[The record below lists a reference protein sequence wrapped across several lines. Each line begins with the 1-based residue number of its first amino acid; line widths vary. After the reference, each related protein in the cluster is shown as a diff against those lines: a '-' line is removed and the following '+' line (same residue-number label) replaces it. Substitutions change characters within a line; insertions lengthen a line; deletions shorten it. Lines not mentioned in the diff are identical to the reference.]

1 MADTAKFEAASI
13 ASYYQAIN
21 NGASAIVGADPS
33 MTNAM
38 DQEYPSMSKDWR
50 EGILAGTEALMSYLG
65 HRPGS
70 KDTSW
75 KYAHYDGRTSSIPPA
90 ATTDVLNYI
99 WDSFGKEQKKLFA
112 SKKDSW
118 DTADVYMVKSN
129 QEREIKSTVD
139 DLKEQFS
146 DLDPAIFVGTVNR
159 YMSSLL
165 ENKILI
171 PISLKQK
178 TKNVNVNVTPTNI
191 ALGPEG
197 LVVQSGYFVN
207 AMNTRFQITS
217 GRRANDMDFVGN
229 SLRFELEFEA
239 GAYKKRYTWETKA
252 GSKSADVT
260 EPRDRAVNNKGKY
273 VTAAAR
279 NGSIPGPEMARLVKK
294 YTGEDLNYNI
304 PMSGRAS
311 DTQVRYWQT
320 YYKNVLNLSRLVPID
335 IVGPEIDGKSM
346 SPEDFIKGML
356 LMDTGVPSG
365 KNFATKIR
373 AKLRHLR
380 YINMFIKAKQ
390 QGKLGE
396 LIAHAYFLSS
406 KMNVSQ
412 ADLAGPFVKI
422 Q

>member
-21 NGASAIVGADPS
+21 NGASAVPGADPD

-38 DQEYPSMSKDWR
+38 DEEYPSMSSEWR
-50 EGILAGTEALMSYLG
+50 EGILAGTEALMQYLG
-65 HRPGS
+65 HRSGS

-75 KYAHYDGRTSSIPPA
+75 KYAHYDGRTKSIPTA
-90 ATTDVLNYI
+90 STTDILNYI
-99 WDSFGKEQKKLFA
+99 WESFNKDQKKIF
-112 SKKDSW
+112 SGKKDSW
-118 DTADVYMVKSN
+118 DTADVYMVKKN
-129 QEREIKSTVD
+129 KEIEIRKQVD
-139 DLKEQFS
+139 NLKDAFD
-146 DLDPAIFVGTVNR
+146 DLDPAIYIGTVNR
-159 YMSSLL
+159 YMSDLL
-165 ENKILI
+165 ENKILV

-178 TKNVNVNVTPTNI
+178 TKNVNVKIIPTNI
-191 ALGPEG
+191 ALGPDG
-197 LVVQSGYFVN
+197 LTVESGNFVT
-207 AMNTRFQITS
+207 AMNTRFQIDS

-252 GSKSADVT
+252 GSKTADVT
-260 EPRDRAVNNKGKY
+260 EPRDRAVSNKGKF

-279 NGSIPGPEMARLVKK
+279 NGSIPGPELAKLVKE
-294 YTGEDLNYNI
+294 YTGEDLNLNI
-304 PMSGRAS
+304 PMSGKA
-311 DTQVRYWQT
+311 TPAQIKYWQT
-320 YYKNVLNLSRLVPID
+320 YYKKVLNSNQVPID
-335 IVGPEIDGKSM
+335 IVGPEIDKKSM

-356 LMDTGVPSG
+356 TMDSGVPSG

-380 YINMFIKAKQ
+380 YINMFIKAQQ

-396 LIAHAYFLSS
+396 LISHAYFLSS
-406 KMNVSQ
+406 KMNISQ
-412 ADLAGPFVKI
+412 ADLAGPFVKV